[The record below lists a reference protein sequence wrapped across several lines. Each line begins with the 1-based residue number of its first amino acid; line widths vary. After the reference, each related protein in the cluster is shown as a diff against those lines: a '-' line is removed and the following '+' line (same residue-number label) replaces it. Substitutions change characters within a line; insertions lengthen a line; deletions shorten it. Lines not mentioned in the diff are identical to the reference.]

1 MRRPLPP
8 PLPSLASTHAGASRR
23 LSSGTAALLL
33 ALFVLLLGSAHLAL
47 TQEISIK
54 VLVNDDPISDYDI
67 EQRERFLAITT
78 QRQPSPELKKEATDL
93 IIDERLQIQQ
103 GRKLSVT
110 VSEEDVTS
118 VLDGMASKNNLDVA
132 GLTTALGK
140 AGVNIKTLRD
150 RIRAQLVWQ
159 DVVRRKFRHQV
170 QVGDVDVDQALS
182 EAGGSADDGGGASE
196 TVQQIRQIKFS
207 LPSGADQRAIA
218 ARLATA
224 EAVRARFSSCGSIA
238 ELTKNV
244 EGASIKSLAEAASLA
259 QPARLLVAH
268 AKSGQMTPPT
278 LSASGVELYAVCGKR
293 VVRDNKVREDTQR
306 KLLNEE
312 MMLRAERLL
321 RDVRQ
326 EAFIEYR

>member
-23 LSSGTAALLL
+23 LSSGTAALLP

>member
-1 MRRPLPP
+1 MRRR
-8 PLPSLASTHAGASRR
+8 SGARR
-23 LSSGTAALLL
+23 SVSSGTAAALL
-33 ALFVLLLGSAHLAL
+33 ALFVLLLGGAHLAL
-47 TQEISIK
+47 TQEVSIK

-93 IIDERLQIQQ
+93 LIDERLQMQQ
-103 GRKLSVT
+103 GRKLTVT
-110 VSEEDVTS
+110 VAEEDVNA
-118 VLDGMASKNNLDVA
+118 VLEGMASKNNLDIA

-140 AGVNIKTLRD
+140 AGVNIKTLKD
-150 RIRAQLVWQ
+150 RIRAQVTWQ

-182 EAGGSADDGGGASE
+182 EAGGSAEDGGGTAE

-207 LPSGADQRAIA
+207 LPSGADQKAIA
-218 ARLATA
+218 ARVATA

-268 AKSGQMTPPT
+268 AKTGQMTPPT
-278 LSASGVELYAVCGKR
+278 LSASGVELYAVCGGR
-293 VVRDNKVREDTQR
+293 VVRDNKVREETQR

>member
-1 MRRPLPP
+1 MRSQLRPF
-8 PLPSLASTHAGASRR
+8 PLSLMSRR
-23 LSSGTAALLL
+23 SGARRSLSTGTAAALL
-33 ALFVLLLGSAHLAL
+33 ALFVLLLGGAHLGL
-47 TQEISIK
+47 TQEVSIK

-93 IIDERLQIQQ
+93 LIDERLQMQQ
-103 GRKLSVT
+103 GRKLTVT
-110 VSEEDVTS
+110 VSEEDVNA
-118 VLDGMASKNNLDVA
+118 VLEGMASKNNLDVA
-132 GLTTALGK
+132 GLSTALGK
-140 AGVNIKTLRD
+140 AGVNIKTLKD
-150 RIRAQLVWQ
+150 RVRAQLTWQ

-182 EAGGSADDGGGASE
+182 EAGASAEDGGGTAE

-207 LPSGADQRAIA
+207 LPSGADQKAIA

-278 LSASGVELYAVCGKR
+278 LSASGVELYAVCGNR
-293 VVRDNKVREDTQR
+293 VVRDSKVREETQR

>member
-1 MRRPLPP
+1 
-8 PLPSLASTHAGASRR
+8 
-23 LSSGTAALLL
+23 
-33 ALFVLLLGSAHLAL
+33 
-47 TQEISIK
+47 
-54 VLVNDDPISDYDI
+54 
-67 EQRERFLAITT
+67 
-78 QRQPSPELKKEATDL
+78 
-93 IIDERLQIQQ
+93 
-103 GRKLSVT
+103 
-110 VSEEDVTS
+110 VTS

-132 GLTTALGK
+132 GLATALGK
-140 AGVNIKTLRD
+140 AGVNIKTLKD

-159 DVVRRKFRHQV
+159 DVVRRKFRHEV
-170 QVGDVDVDQALS
+170 QVGDVDVDRALS
-182 EAGGSADDGGGASE
+182 EGGGSADEGGGTSE

-207 LPSGADQRAIA
+207 LPSGADQKAIA

-238 ELTKNV
+238 EITKNV

-268 AKSGQMTPPT
+268 AKAGQMTPPT
-278 LSASGVELYAVCGKR
+278 LSTSGVELYAVCGNR

-306 KLLNEE
+306 KLMNEE

>member
-8 PLPSLASTHAGASRR
+8 SLPSLPSMRAGASRR
-23 LSSGTAALLL
+23 LSSGTAVLML
-33 ALFVLLLGSAHLAL
+33 ALVVLLLGGAHLAL

-78 QRQPSPELKKEATDL
+78 QRQPSPEVKKEATDL
-93 IIDERLQIQQ
+93 IIDERLQMQQ

-118 VLDGMASKNNLDVA
+118 VLEGMASKNNLDVA
-132 GLTTALGK
+132 GLATALGK
-140 AGVNIKTLRD
+140 AGVNIKTLKD

-159 DVVRRKFRHQV
+159 DVVRRKFRHEV
-170 QVGDVDVDQALS
+170 QVGDVDVDRALS
-182 EAGGSADDGGGASE
+182 EGGGSADDGGGTSE

-207 LPSGADQRAIA
+207 LPSGADQKAIA

-238 ELTKNV
+238 EITKNV

-268 AKSGQMTPPT
+268 AKAGQMTPPT
-278 LSASGVELYAVCGKR
+278 LSTSGVELYAVCGNR

-306 KLLNEE
+306 KLMNEE

>member
-1 MRRPLPP
+1 M
-8 PLPSLASTHAGASRR
+8 
-23 LSSGTAALLL
+23 L
-33 ALFVLLLGSAHLAL
+33 ALVVLLLGGAHLAL

-182 EAGGSADDGGGASE
+182 EAGGSADDGGGAGE

-224 EAVRARFSSCGSIA
+224 EAVRARFSSCGGIA

>member
-1 MRRPLPP
+1 MLRLLPP
-8 PLPSLASTHAGASRR
+8 SLPSLASTRAGASRR
-23 LSSGTAALLL
+23 LSSGTAVLMVALV
-33 ALFVLLLGSAHLAL
+33 VLLLGGAHLAL

-78 QRQPSPELKKEATDL
+78 QRQPSPEVKKEATDL
-93 IIDERLQIQQ
+93 IIDERLQMQQ

-118 VLDGMASKNNLDVA
+118 VLEGMASKNNLDVA
-132 GLTTALGK
+132 GLATALGK
-140 AGVNIKTLRD
+140 AGVNIKTLKD

-159 DVVRRKFRHQV
+159 DVVRRKFRHEV
-170 QVGDVDVDQALS
+170 QVGDVDVDRALS
-182 EAGGSADDGGGASE
+182 EGGGSADEGGGTSE

-207 LPSGADQRAIA
+207 LPSGADQKAIA

-238 ELTKNV
+238 EITKNV

-268 AKSGQMTPPT
+268 AKAGQMTPPT
-278 LSASGVELYAVCGKR
+278 LSTSGVELYAVCGNR

-306 KLLNEE
+306 KLMNEE

-321 RDVRQ
+321 RDIRQ